1 MSDAGLAL
9 RQVRYENKSFWRNP
23 ASMFFTFIFPLMFL
37 VIFNLLFGG
46 TVRIATG
53 QKVNASDFYVPAIAA
68 FSIVT
73 ACFTNVAMSITLL
86 RDQGVLKRKRGT
98 PLPGWAYLLGRM
110 IFSVIVAILL
120 VAIVTAAG
128 VLFYNVSAPTDTVG
142 PFLLSVIVG
151 ASSFCALG
159 LAITS
164 VIPNGDAAPAMVNG
178 IVLPLL
184 FISDIFVPLNKAPTW
199 IKTVGDFFPIKHLAH
214 AVLYAFNPPPGVSAF
229 RGRDLLI
236 VAIWGLVGL
245 LVAVRFFTWEPRR

>member
-1 MSDAGLAL
+1 MSDLGLAL

-46 TVRIATG
+46 RVRIATG
-53 QKVNASDFYVPAIAA
+53 KVVNGSDFYVPAIAA

-86 RDQGVLKRKRGT
+86 RDEGVLKRKRGT

-110 IFSVIVAILL
+110 IFSVFVAILL

-128 VLFYNVSAPTDTVG
+128 VLFYNVKAPTHAIG
-142 PFLLSVIVG
+142 PFVLSVIVG
-151 ASSFCALG
+151 AASFCSLG
-159 LAITS
+159 LAIS
-164 VIPNGDAAPAMVNG
+164 AAIPNGDAAPAMVNG

-184 FISDIFVPLNKAPTW
+184 FISDVFVSLNKAPQW

-214 AVLYAFNPPPGVSAF
+214 ALIYAFNPPPNASSF
-229 RGRDLLI
+229 RGTDVLI
-236 VAIWGLVGL
+236 VALWGLAGL
-245 LVAVRFFTWEPRR
+245 VLAIRFFTWEPRR

>member
-1 MSDAGLAL
+1 MSDVALAL

-23 ASMFFTFIFPLMFL
+23 AAMFFTFIFPLMFL
-37 VIFNLLFGG
+37 VIFNLLFGAR
-46 TVRIATG
+46 TRIATG
-53 QKVNASDFYVPAIAA
+53 KTVNGSNFYVPAIAA

-110 IFSVIVAILL
+110 IFSVFVAILL

-128 VLFYNVSAPTDTVG
+128 IVFYNVPAPIHAWG

-151 ASSFCALG
+151 AASFCALG

-184 FISDIFVPLNKAPTW
+184 FISDVFASLTTAPQW
-199 IKTVGDFFPIKHLAH
+199 IKTVGDIFPIKHLAH
-214 AVLYAFNPPPGVSAF
+214 ALLYAFNPPPNASSF
-229 RGRDLLI
+229 RGGDVLVIAL
-236 VAIWGLVGL
+236 WGLAGL
-245 LVAVRFFTWEPRR
+245 LLAARFFKWEPRR